1 MEFENNFFII
11 CSCQIQSLKQR
22 LRKHL
27 CFLYLLCI
35 CHFSGSADGLNPCRI
50 IARLKGW
57 IEAPVELSCQLWNLQ
72 FPEVQTPPSQS
83 TLEVQSGWPSAPL
96 ILTLWV
102 LSHSSCVSMGLL
114 ILVPSNAALAFGYF
128 CTDNAEIFLTSLEVL
143 LVFLNSFCDLLIL

>member
-57 IEAPVELSCQLWNLQ
+57 IEAPVELSCCEISSS
-72 FPEVQTPPSQS
+72 PRSRPPRVRAPWRCSQGGR
-83 TLEVQSGWPSAPL
+83 QH
-96 ILTLWV
+96 
-102 LSHSSCVSMGLL
+102 HSSSPSGFSH
-114 ILVPSNAALAFGYF
+114 ILPACRWGFSFWSPAMLPWPLDTSV
-128 CTDNAEIFLTSLEVL
+128 LTMQRFS
-143 LVFLNSFCDLLIL
+143 